1 MKTGITRTVF
11 RLKSLLRWDGKSME
25 KESNN
30 CDAMA
35 SDHQT
40 VNLCEDYVINA
51 ESQFSSIESA
61 IEAIRDGR
69 MIIVVDDDNR
79 ENEGDL
85 VAAADSITPEQINFM
100 VKYARG
106 LVCAPISHEI
116 ASRLDFP
123 LMTRAGEDRQGT
135 AFLVSVDVKN
145 GTTTGISAAE
155 RAFTI
160 KHLASS
166 NAKNDDFFKPG
177 HVFPLAA
184 KPGGVLKRAGHTEA
198 AVDLARLAGRTPAGV
213 ICEIMNDDGTMARLP
228 DLRKFARTHS
238 MELISVADLIAWRS
252 RREKLVKKII
262 TVKLPTMWGEFD
274 VHSYRSIL
282 ENREDYV
289 HLALTKGTIFGE
301 EPVLV
306 RVHSECLTGD
316 VFGSMRCD
324 CGNQL
329 HEAMNMINA
338 EGAGV
343 LLYMRQEGRG
353 IGISEKLKAYKLQ
366 EEGMDTVEA
375 NIALGWKPDLRDYG
389 IGAQILYDLGV
400 RRLRL
405 LTNNPQKLVGL
416 QGYGLEIAE
425 RIPLIIESNCYN
437 SFYLY
442 TKEQKMGH
450 ILK

>member
-1 MKTGITRTVF
+1 MKKENNGFNLIAGDHPIT
-11 RLKSLLRWDGKSME
+11 
-25 KESNN
+25 NI
-30 CDAMA
+30 
-35 SDHQT
+35 
-40 VNLCEDYVINA
+40 CENYATDSK
-51 ESQFSSIESA
+51 SQFSSIESA
-61 IEAIRDGR
+61 IEAIRAGR

-100 VKYARG
+100 AKYARG
-106 LVCAPISHEI
+106 LVCAPISNEI
-116 ASRLDFP
+116 VLRLGFP
-123 LMTRAGEDRQGT
+123 MMSKTGEDKQGT
-135 AFLVSVDVKN
+135 AFLISIDVKE

-155 RAFTI
+155 RALTI

-166 NAKNDDFFKPG
+166 NAKYDDFFKPG

-228 DLRKFARTHS
+228 DLRKFAEEHS
-238 MELISVADLIAWRS
+238 LELISVADLIAWRS
-252 RREKLVKKII
+252 RSEKLVNRII
-262 TVKLPTMWGEFD
+262 TIKLPTMWGEFEA
-274 VHSYRSIL
+274 HSYRSIL

-289 HLALTKGTIFGE
+289 HIALTKGTISGE
-301 EPVLV
+301 KPVLV

-316 VFGSMRCD
+316 VFGSLRCD

-329 HEAMNMINA
+329 HEAMNMISA

-343 LLYMRQEGRG
+343 LLYMRHEGRG

-366 EEGMDTVEA
+366 EEGLDTVEA
-375 NIALGWKPDLRDYG
+375 NIALGWEPDLRDYG
-389 IGAQILYDLGV
+389 IGAQILFDLGV

-405 LTNNPQKLVGL
+405 LTNNPKKLVGL

-425 RIPLIIESNCYN
+425 RIPLIIEPNCYN
-437 SFYLY
+437 RFYLD
-442 TKEQKMGH
+442 TKEHKMGH
-450 ILK
+450 ILR